1 VERSLH
7 RFVRLLRLRGVR
19 VSVAEAHD
27 AMRAAAQPGALDD
40 RETLRCALRVALVKD
55 RRDEELFDELFDRY
69 FRLEPVTA
77 PQPPGHGHGHEDL
90 TDQGAEDS
98 VTISPD
104 APQSPRQGHSHGK
117 PADIRDFFRSEDLAA
132 AWNLHQEANKVD
144 LAAMTDEIV
153 LARERG
159 RQAVSGPRVQLDTAR
174 LHGAGPPG
182 RLISSPG
189 TRLDAGLTVAEEQ
202 ALLGWLDDP
211 DTDVTAA
218 PSPRAS
224 RGEIAN
230 LGELLK
236 RHLAALAAMDR
247 RAVESPE
254 QPGLR
259 ASALGEAERYRL
271 EETLRRLARTM
282 PGALTHRRVVA
293 GRGRVDPARTM
304 RASMRFDGVPF
315 RPVTVARKED
325 KPRLVVLA
333 DVSLSVRR
341 TARFT
346 LSLVHGLQRLFGQ
359 VRTFAFVAGTTELT
373 DLFAEHPVERAL
385 DMIFSGDV
393 LDVDADSDYGAAFG
407 QFREEFPDTV
417 TRRTTVVIL
426 GDGRGNGHDPNL
438 EAFEELARRARQIIW
453 LTPERRTMWR
463 LGHCDLP
470 RYAQFCDRVDV
481 VRDLDGLDRATDDIL
496 AGGHPPA
503 GAWLGLFTG

>member
-19 VSVAEAHD
+19 VSVTEALD
-27 AMRAAAQPGALDD
+27 AMRAAAVPGALAD
-40 RETLRCALRVALVKD
+40 RETLRCVLRVALVKD
-55 RRDEELFDELFDRY
+55 RRDEGLFDELFDRY

-77 PQPPGHGHGHEDL
+77 PVRHEHSHGHEDL
-90 TDQGAEDS
+90 ADQGAAES
-98 VTISPD
+98 FTISPEPSQT
-104 APQSPRQGHSHGK
+104 PQQGHSHGK
-117 PADIRDFFRSEDLAA
+117 PADIREFFRPEDLATA
-132 AWNLHQEANKVD
+132 YNLHQEASKID
-144 LAAMTDEIV
+144 LASMTDEIV

-159 RQAVSGPRVQLDTAR
+159 RQALSGPRIQLDTSR
-174 LHGAGPPG
+174 LHGTGPPG
-182 RLISSPG
+182 KLITTPG

-211 DTDVTAA
+211 DADVPADELAA
-218 PSPRAS
+218 LARGTG
-224 RGEIAN
+224 GEIAN
-230 LGELLK
+230 LAELLK

-247 RAVESPE
+247 RAIESPE
-254 QPGLR
+254 WHRSHTP
-259 ASALGEAERYRL
+259 AVGEAERYRL

-282 PGALTHRRVVA
+282 PGALTHRRAVA

-304 RASMRFDGVPF
+304 RANMRFDGIPF

-333 DVSLSVRR
+333 DVSLSVRH

-346 LSLVHGLQRLFGQ
+346 LYFVHGLQRLFGQ
-359 VRTFAFVAGTTELT
+359 VRAFAFVADAVEVT

-385 DMIFSGDV
+385 DLIFGGDM

-407 QFREEFPDTV
+407 RFREEFSDVV

-438 EAFEELARRARQIIW
+438 DACEEIARRCKQLIW
-453 LTPERRTMWR
+453 LTPERRNMWR
-463 LGHCDLP
+463 LGRCDLP
-470 RYAQFCDRVDV
+470 RYAEFCDRVDV
-481 VRDLDGLDRATDDIL
+481 VRDIEGLDRATDDIL
-496 AGGHPPA
+496 AGVA
-503 GAWLGLFTG
+503 GR

>member
-19 VSVAEAHD
+19 VSVTEAHD
-27 AMRAAAQPGALDD
+27 AMRAAAQPGALAD
-40 RETLRCALRVALVKD
+40 RETLRCVLRVALVKE

-77 PQPPGHGHGHEDL
+77 PQPPGHSHGHEDL
-90 TDQGAEDS
+90 ADQGAAES
-98 VTISPD
+98 FTISPES
-104 APQSPRQGHSHGK
+104 AQTPRQGHSHGK
-117 PADIRDFFRSEDLAA
+117 PADIRDFFRPEDLATA
-132 AWNLHQEANKVD
+132 YNLHQEASKID

-159 RQAVSGPRVQLDTAR
+159 RQGASGPRLQLDTSR

-182 RLISSPG
+182 RLIASPG

-211 DTDVTAA
+211 DTDEVAT
-218 PSPRAS
+218 SPPRGS
-224 RGEIAN
+224 SGEIAN

-247 RAVESPE
+247 RAIESPE
-254 QPGLR
+254 QHGPR
-259 ASALGEAERYRL
+259 ASVISEAERHRL

-304 RASMRFDGVPF
+304 RTNMRFDGVPF

-333 DVSLSVRR
+333 DVSLSVRHA
-341 TARFT
+341 ARFT
-346 LSLVHGLQRLFGQ
+346 LYFVHGLQRLFGQ
-359 VRTFAFVAGTTELT
+359 VRTFGFVADTAEVT
-373 DLFAEHPVERAL
+373 DLFAEHPAERAVEK
-385 DMIFSGDV
+385 IFTGDL

-407 QFREEFPDTV
+407 RFREEFPGIV

-426 GDGRGNGHDPNL
+426 GDGRGNGRDPNL
-438 EAFEELARRARQIIW
+438 DAFEEIARRARRLVW
-453 LTPERRTMWR
+453 LTPERRSMWR
-463 LGHCDLP
+463 LGRCDLP
-470 RYAQFCDRVDV
+470 RYAEFCDRVDV

-496 AGGHPPA
+496 AGRSGR
-503 GAWLGLFTG
+503 

>member
-1 VERSLH
+1 MEHSLH
-7 RFVRLLRLRGVR
+7 RFVRLLRLRGLR
-19 VSVAEAHD
+19 VAVTEAHD
-27 AMRAAAQPGALDD
+27 AMRAAAQPGALAD
-40 RETLRCALRVALVKD
+40 RQTLRCVLRVALVKD
-55 RRDEELFDELFDRY
+55 QRDGELFDELFDRY

-77 PQPPGHGHGHEDL
+77 PHPPGHGHGHEDL
-90 TDQGAEDS
+90 ADEGAAES
-98 VTISPD
+98 FTISPEP
-104 APQSPRQGHSHGK
+104 AQTPRQGHSHGK
-117 PADIRDFFRSEDLAA
+117 PADIRDFFRPEDLAV

-144 LAAMTDEIV
+144 LASVTDEIV

-159 RQAVSGPRVQLDTAR
+159 RQGPSGPRLQLDTSR

-182 RLISSPG
+182 RLIGSPG

-211 DTDVTAA
+211 DADPAPDVPMSHGAG
-218 PSPRAS
+218 
-224 RGEIAN
+224 GEIAN
-230 LGELLK
+230 LSELLK

-254 QPGLR
+254 HPGLR
-259 ASALGEAERYRL
+259 ASAIGEAERRRL

-304 RASMRFDGVPF
+304 RANMRFDGVPF
-315 RPVTVARKED
+315 RPVTVARRQD

-333 DVSLSVRR
+333 DVSLSVRG

-346 LSLVHGLQRLFGQ
+346 LYLVHGLQRLFGQ
-359 VRTFAFVAGTTELT
+359 VRTFAFVADTAEVT
-373 DLFAEHPVERAL
+373 DLFAEHHAERAL
-385 DMIFSGDV
+385 DLVFGGDV

-407 QFREEFPDTV
+407 RFREDFPDTV
-417 TRRTTVVIL
+417 TRRTTMVIL

-438 EAFEELARRARQIIW
+438 EAFEEIARRAKQVIW

-470 RYAQFCDRVDV
+470 RYAEFCSRVDV
-481 VRDLDGLDRATDDIL
+481 VRDLDGLDRAADDIL
-496 AGGHPPA
+496 AGLSGR
-503 GAWLGLFTG
+503 